1 MAGRKPGG
9 KDFAPRVRSAV
20 DRVIKRLEKNGEID
34 SILLQAIR
42 EDPINSLQKLASYAP
57 KQLEA
62 TVTHTIED
70 FVAERATLQSKK
82 NITIEHDSSQT
93 ELH

>member
-1 MAGRKPGG
+1 MAGRKRGG

-20 DRVIKRLEKNGEID
+20 DPVIKRLEKNGEID

-57 KQLEA
+57 KHL
-62 TVTHTIED
+62 
-70 FVAERATLQSKK
+70 
-82 NITIEHDSSQT
+82 
-93 ELH
+93 